1 MIIKYTDLK
10 TKLDGSSIKY
20 FLFYGPN
27 SGLIEETSKKFFK
40 NNNKDYYSYS
50 ETEVLADK
58 KILIETIINKSFFE
72 NEKLIIIN
80 NATNKILNVI
90 EEIHQIKNNETI
102 VLVISSDLEK
112 KSKLR
117 NFFEKGKN
125 TICVPFYED
134 NHQTLYLLAQK
145 FFQENKI
152 KISTLDINFILE
164 KSRGNRT
171 TLKNELEKIK
181 SYALE
186 KFSIKHE
193 DIVKIVNSAENYKI
207 SELTDNCLSKNKFK
221 TINILNEN
229 TSSVEENILIIKSFL
244 FKLKRLKN
252 LKKNIEI
259 LKNQDLV
266 ISSFKPTIF
275 WKDKDII
282 KKQLNLLSLK
292 EINILIK
299 EVNKIEFLTK
309 KNSIFS
315 NIILNNFIMKTA
327 LKSN

>member
-10 TKLDGSSIKY
+10 KKLDDSSFKY

-40 NNNKDYYSYS
+40 NNNRNYYSYS

-58 KILIETIINKSFFE
+58 KILIEIIVNKSFFE

-80 NATNKILNVI
+80 NATSKILNVI

-102 VLVISSDLEK
+102 ILVISSDLEK

-117 NFFEKGKN
+117 NFFEKNKN

-207 SELTDNCLSKNKFK
+207 SELTDNCLSKNEFK

-299 EVNKIEFLTK
+299 EVNKVEFLIK
-309 KNSIFS
+309 KNSAFS
-315 NIILNNFIMKTA
+315 NIILNNFVMKTA

>member
-10 TKLDGSSIKY
+10 KKLYDSSFKY

-40 NNNKDYYSYS
+40 NNNRNYYSYS
-50 ETEVLADK
+50 ETEVLTDK
-58 KILIETIINKSFFE
+58 KILIEIIVNKSFFE

-80 NATNKILNVI
+80 NATSKILNVI

-102 VLVISSDLEK
+102 ILVISSDLEK

-117 NFFEKGKN
+117 NFFEKNKN

-207 SELTDNCLSKNKFK
+207 SELTDNCLSKNEFK

-299 EVNKIEFLTK
+299 EVNKVEFLIK
-309 KNSIFS
+309 KNSAFS
-315 NIILNNFIMKTA
+315 NIILNNFVMKTA